1 MVILRFRSP
10 DGAYRIEVQ
19 PDQDISVLTEKVTT
33 EHPTC
38 SGMLLKYI
46 L

>member
-19 PDQDISVLTEKVTT
+19 PDQDISILTEKVTT
-33 EHPTC
+33 EH
-38 SGMLLKYI
+38 LAYLAVKYI
-46 L
+46 LTW